1 VKIEAIIPMAGLG
14 TRLKSPGPKAL
25 IKVHGKPLFFYSLLA
40 LAKSQR
46 IQSII
51 LVVPAKYLWNVQALV
66 KTLKLK
72 KIKAIIEG
80 GETRSASVAHG
91 LQSTDEDTDFV
102 LIHDGARPLIK
113 TTQID
118 HAIRLAL
125 KEQAVVFGVP
135 VKPTIKRVNKAL
147 TVIET
152 IDRDEL
158 WEVQT
163 PQIFRKDILVKA
175 HQHKNSKTA
184 SDDAFLVE
192 QMGKRVKIFPGSY
205 ENIKVTTP
213 DDLALVK
220 ILLKKR

>member
-14 TRLKSPGPKAL
+14 TRLKSPVPKAL
-25 IKVHGKPLFFYSLLA
+25 IKINGKPLFFYSLQA
-40 LAKSQR
+40 LERSRR

-51 LVVPAKYLWNVQALV
+51 LVVPAKYLWNVQRFV
-66 KTLKLK
+66 RSFKLK
-72 KIKAIIEG
+72 KIKAVVEG
-80 GETRSASVAHG
+80 GETRSQSVAHG
-91 LQSTDEDTDFV
+91 LQSTDDDTDFV

-113 TTQID
+113 TAEID
-118 HAIRLAL
+118 QAIQMAL
-125 KEQAVVFGVP
+125 KYSAVVFGVP

-152 IDRDEL
+152 INRDEL

-163 PQIFRKDILVKA
+163 PQIFRKDVLVKA

-192 QMGKRVKIFPGSY
+192 QMGKPVKIFPGSY